1 VELSEELSKSVI
13 ENCHFEPAIY
23 DRLKTCI
30 ECGNL

>member
-1 VELSEELSKSVI
+1 MELSEELFKLVM

-30 ECGNL
+30 EYGNL

>member
-1 VELSEELSKSVI
+1 VELSEELFKLVM

-30 ECGNL
+30 EYGNL